1 MMMETMME
9 RVIVMAMT
17 TSFKVYQAGQV
28 PVKFN
33 PGDFIL
39 VSTTGV
45 LAKFIRFGQFVRYHG
60 DMKPFAFWNH
70 TAMIVD
76 ENGTIVEAV
85 GRGVRYAH
93 IDEYKDVEYY
103 LVNTK
108 LNKQSR
114 EQVVAACR
122 SFVKDKYGWLTIA
135 SIATELLTG
144 IKLQFSL
151 NNSMICSA
159 VVAQSLWAGG
169 IIFNRNPFQMMPAD
183 LASAFNIDNT
193 KSNKVS

>member
-1 MMMETMME
+1 MMMEMMME

-60 DMKPFAFWNH
+60 DMKTFAFWNH

-76 ENGTIVEAV
+76 EEGTIVEAV
-85 GRGVRYAH
+85 GRGVKYAH